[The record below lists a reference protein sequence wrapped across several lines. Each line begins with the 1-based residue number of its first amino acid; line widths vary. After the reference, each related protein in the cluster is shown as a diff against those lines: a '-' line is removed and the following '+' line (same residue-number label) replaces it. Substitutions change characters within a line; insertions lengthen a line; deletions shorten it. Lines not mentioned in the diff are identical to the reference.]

1 MNNILNIEFFFQK
14 WQIIDIPSPRNAD
27 ASKDNNDTHLKEY
40 VLKMIS
46 TLNDK
51 YLRM

>member
-1 MNNILNIEFFFQK
+1 M
-14 WQIIDIPSPRNAD
+14 IDTARPTNAD